1 MKWLKPV
8 LLIIPL
14 TLLMGRL
21 AKLLITR
28 RAALHFESTGRFID
42 LHERK
47 WSSLVKRVKVTDES
61 VGLPCEEFNI
71 VREGRYY
78 IIEAGDV
85 GKLMILDEHCE
96 VVPSNEG

>member
-1 MKWLKPV
+1 
-8 LLIIPL
+8 
-14 TLLMGRL
+14 
-21 AKLLITR
+21 
-28 RAALHFESTGRFID
+28 
-42 LHERK
+42 
-47 WSSLVKRVKVTDES
+47 VKRVKVTDES